1 MTQWKKINHP
11 LMKKDAVSLLT
22 GKPVYTQ
29 DLAPADCLIVKAL
42 RSPYAHAIVKAVNT
56 AAAAKVPGIECIVT
70 ADDVPQK
77 RFTIAGQT
85 YPELSPYDRYILDK
99 RIRYVGDPVALVA
112 GKTEEAVDKALQI
125 IRVEYDVLKPL
136 LDFTKAID
144 NPVVV
149 HPEAD
154 WTPKVDV
161 GGDNTRNLIASGT
174 DEWGDVDAVLAAS
187 EVVVDST
194 YHTKQVQQCMMETFR
209 AFSYLDMRGRMT
221 IVCSTQV
228 PFHIRRIVANAL
240 DIPKSQIR
248 VIKPRIGGGFGAKQT
263 AVVEVY
269 PAYITHI
276 TGKPAL
282 MVYSR
287 EEAMTV
293 SAPRHEAQIHV
304 RLGASKD
311 GIIHGISLHSL
322 WNGGA
327 YGEHSPTTVT
337 LSGHKSIPLYNKFAA
352 YRFRYESVYTNTISA
367 GAYRG
372 YGATQGIFALESA
385 VNELAVKLH
394 MDPTALRLKN
404 IVHEGEVMPAYFNDV
419 STSCTLD
426 ACIERVKE
434 MIHWKDA
441 YPRTVLPDGH
451 IRGVGMSLSMQGSS
465 IAHVD
470 VASATIKVND
480 DGFYTLAIGATD
492 MGTGCDTILAQIA
505 AECLQCPVDH
515 IIPRGVDTDTSPYDS
530 GSYAS
535 STTYLTGKAVE
546 LTCASLIKRMKT
558 RAAAVLDCKQ
568 AEHLVF
574 TGTSIDDPDTGK
586 SITIK
591 ELGNGAMCGNDIA
604 LEATESHHSP
614 TSPPPYMA
622 SAAAVDIDPET
633 GHIDVVDFASVV
645 DCGTVINPAL
655 AKVQVEGGIVQ
666 GIGMALTENIQMDK
680 RGRIQNN
687 SFMQYRMPTRQDIGS
702 VRVEFAPS
710 YEPQGPFGAKSIGEI
725 VINSSAPAIADAVY
739 NAVGIRF
746 RELPI
751 TAERVYLA
759 LKNKD

>member
-1 MTQWKKINHP
+1 
-11 LMKKDAVSLLT
+11 
-22 GKPVYTQ
+22 
-29 DLAPADCLIVKAL
+29 
-42 RSPYAHAIVKAVNT
+42 
-56 AAAAKVPGIECIVT
+56 VPK
-70 ADDVPQK
+70 K
-77 RFTIAGQT
+77 RFTTAGQT
-85 YPELSPYDRYILDK
+85 FPELSPYDKYILDTH
-99 RIRYVGDPVALVA
+99 IRYVGDPVALVA
-112 GKTEEAVDKALQI
+112 GRTEEAVDKAVQM
-125 IRVEYDVLKPL
+125 IRVDYDVREPL

-144 NPVVV
+144 NAIIV

-154 WTPKVDV
+154 WTPMVNV
-161 GGDNTRNLIASGT
+161 GGDNKRNIIASGT
-174 DEWGDVDAVLAAS
+174 DEWGDVDSVLAGS
-187 EVVVDST
+187 DIIIDET

-209 AFSYLDMRGRMT
+209 AFSYIDMYGRLT
-221 IVCSTQV
+221 IVSSTQV

-240 DIPKSQIR
+240 GIAKSQIR

-269 PAYITHI
+269 PAFITHL

-287 EEAMTV
+287 EESMTV

-304 RLGASKD
+304 RVGASKE
-311 GIIHGISLHSL
+311 GIIRGISLHSL

-327 YGEHSPTTVT
+327 YGDHSPTTVT
-337 LSGHKSIPLYNKFAA
+337 LSGHKSIPLYNKFSA
-352 YRFRYESVYTNTISA
+352 YRFQYESVYTNTISA

-385 VNELAVKLH
+385 INELAVQLH
-394 MDPTALRLKN
+394 MDPAVLRLKN
-404 IVHEGEVMPAYFNDV
+404 IVHEGEVMPAYFNDTA
-419 STSCTLD
+419 SSCTLD
-426 ACIERVKE
+426 ACIQRVKE
-434 MIHWKDA
+434 MSGWEDN
-441 YPRTVLPDGH
+441 YPRTMLPNGH
-451 IRGVGMSLSMQGSS
+451 IRSLGMSLSMQGSS

-470 VASATIKVND
+470 VASVTIKVND

-505 AECLQCPVDH
+505 AECLQCSVDD
-515 IIPRGVDTDTSPYDS
+515 IVTRGVDTDTSPYDS

-546 LTCASLIKRMKT
+546 LTCQSLIKRMKA
-558 RAAAVLDCKQ
+558 RAAVVFGIDQ
-568 AEHLVF
+568 SEGLVF
-574 TGTSIDDPDTGK
+574 TGQSIDDPETGK
-586 SITIK
+586 TITIK
-591 ELGNGAMCGNDIA
+591 DLGNGAMCGNDIA
-604 LEATESHHSP
+604 LEATESHHSL

-622 SAAAVDIDPET
+622 SVATLDIDPET

-666 GIGMALTENIQMDK
+666 GIGMALTENVQLDQ

-687 SFMQYRMPTRQDIGS
+687 SFMQYRLPTRQDIGD

-739 NAVGIRF
+739 NAVGVRF

-751 TAERVYLA
+751 TAERVYMA
-759 LKNKD
+759 LKHKP